1 MPYTGPAL
9 GARPSFEPRHGKV
22 RRGGRID
29 LKPGT
34 RGPAGG
40 SGASPVGPLG
50 TLRQTATPSRK
61 VSIRR
66 IRARRLQPGVVTE
79 SVGCLGAQAT
89 CRIFATSQLADD
101 LGMSDRIFPL
111 WVLCR

>member
-22 RRGGRID
+22 RQGGRID

-34 RGPAGG
+34 HRAGRRFG
-40 SGASPVGPLG
+40 SQPHRTSPNA
-50 TLRQTATPSRK
+50 TATAAPSRA

-66 IRARRLQPGVVTE
+66 SL
-79 SVGCLGAQAT
+79 
-89 CRIFATSQLADD
+89 
-101 LGMSDRIFPL
+101 
-111 WVLCR
+111 